1 MQHPTFKQLW
11 RPWPGAVA
19 AGLFAVVA
27 AVAVARLPAAS
38 SSTATI
44 APAKSPP
51 VGVTFDQIDRT
62 VAGAATP
69 PPPGSFALELELI
82 KKRQAI
88 AKNSQT
94 TSAAHGES
102 ITDTLAS
109 IAASEIPI
117 PFVGSWIASLGSH
130 AQERKA
136 EQAAAEMRNVMNA
149 GVLTRYAFYN
159 GWTRVEV
166 PGEYAIITRPDLGK
180 KYTLDLQNKLFS
192 TTAYGAAVAGTKTLT
207 ASSTAQLQTTAS
219 WSLKDP
225 LVIDGQTAAH
235 YEGTA
240 MLLVSEARGVC
251 EDGETR
257 ESVTEYVTDLPE
269 PAPLAGGLESLAL
282 PTGCAPT
289 IDHHKSG
296 DDPSAH
302 LYLYRLV
309 RVDSEA
315 ANVDGP
321 LIAVSMR
328 SNIKQLGPDD
338 ASLFAPPPDYAA
350 AH

>member
-1 MQHPTFKQLW
+1 MT
-11 RPWPGAVA
+11 WPAALA
-19 AGLFAVVA
+19 AGLFAVVVALA
-27 AVAVARLPAAS
+27 AGLPAAA
-38 SSTATI
+38 SSTGTL
-44 APAKSPP
+44 APARPSPS

-62 VAGAATP
+62 LVSPATP
-69 PPPGSFALELELI
+69 PPPGSFAIELELI
-82 KKRQAI
+82 KKHQAI
-88 AKNSQT
+88 AKNGQT
-94 TSAAHGES
+94 TPAAHGES

-109 IAASEIPI
+109 IAASQIPM

-136 EQAAAEMRNVMNA
+136 EQAASEMRNVMNA

-192 TTAYGAAVAGTKTLT
+192 TTAYGTAIAGSKTLT
-207 ASSTAQLQTTAS
+207 AQSTAQVQTTAA

-225 LVIDGQTAAH
+225 LVLDGHTTTH

-257 ESVTEYVTDLPE
+257 ESVTEYVTDMPE

-282 PTGCAPT
+282 PAGCAPT
-289 IDHHKSG
+289 IEHQSSG
-296 DDPSAH
+296 EDPSAR
-302 LYLYRLV
+302 LYLYRLI
-309 RVDSEA
+309 RVDGEA
-315 ANVDGP
+315 AYVDGP
-321 LIAVSMR
+321 SIAVSMR
-328 SNIKQLGPDD
+328 SNVKPLGPDD
-338 ASLFAPPPDYAA
+338 ASLFAPPPDFAA

>member
-1 MQHPTFKQLW
+1 M
-11 RPWPGAVA
+11 
-19 AGLFAVVA
+19 
-27 AVAVARLPAAS
+27 
-38 SSTATI
+38 
-44 APAKSPP
+44 
-51 VGVTFDQIDRT
+51 FDQIDRT
-62 VAGAATP
+62 LVGGASP
-69 PPPGSFALELELI
+69 PPPGSFAIELELI
-82 KKRQAI
+82 KKHQAI
-88 AKNSQT
+88 AKNGQT
-94 TSAAHGES
+94 TAAAHGES
-102 ITDTLAS
+102 IMDTLAS
-109 IAASEIPI
+109 IAASQIPM

-130 AQERKA
+130 AQEKKA

-166 PGEYAIITRPDLGK
+166 PSEYAIITRPDLGK
-180 KYTLDLQNKLFS
+180 KYTLDLQNKVFS
-192 TTAYGAAVAGTKTLT
+192 TTAYGAAVAGSKTLT
-207 ASSTAQLQTTAS
+207 APGTAQLQTTAS

-225 LVIDGQTAAH
+225 LVLDGQTAAL

-251 EDGETR
+251 EDGEIR
-257 ESVTEYVTDLPE
+257 ESVIEYVTDLPE

-289 IDHHKSG
+289 IEHHSNG
-296 DDPSAH
+296 ADPSVH

-315 ANVDGP
+315 SYVDGP
-321 LIAVSMR
+321 MIAVSMR
-328 SNIKQLGPDD
+328 SNVKPLGPDD
-338 ASLFAPPPDYAA
+338 ASLFQPPPDFAA